1 MSTDWGR
8 LLVQHH
14 GSEAILKLEEAIQEL
29 LKTQDC
35 AFRSQIVEVEELREY
50 LWRLVEE
57 SRS

>member
-1 MSTDWGR
+1 MNTDWNS
-8 LLVQHH
+8 LLIQHH
-14 GSEAILKLEEAIQEL
+14 GSEAITKLDEVIQEL

-35 AFRSQIVEVEELREY
+35 ACRSQIVEVEELREY